1 MRELWYVKV
10 RNVQTGEEIQ
20 RIASLVD
27 GLVGSSGATAQMKA
41 YLLDNGRAEPDLVPP
56 ARMLSRERSA
66 HERVRRRS
74 ALREAPLSASAVR
87 TAVGGNEGIVT
98 QEGLR

>member
-1 MRELWYVKV
+1 VK
-10 RNVQTGEEIQ
+10 
-20 RIASLVD
+20 
-27 GLVGSSGATAQMKA
+27 GSGPGHM
-41 YLLDNGRAEPDLVPP
+41 DLSAPP

-66 HERVRRRS
+66 HARVRRRS

-87 TAVGGNEGIVT
+87 TAVGGNEGLVT